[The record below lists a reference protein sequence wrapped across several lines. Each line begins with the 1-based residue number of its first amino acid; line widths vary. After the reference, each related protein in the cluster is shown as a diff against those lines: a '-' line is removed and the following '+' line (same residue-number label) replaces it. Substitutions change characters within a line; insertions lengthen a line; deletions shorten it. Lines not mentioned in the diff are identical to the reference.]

1 MGEKQPGRIGHG
13 GVRRVV
19 CFQAVTEAD
28 VVHMRTVTGGG
39 AASVKLE
46 QFRAANTFLGNS
58 KAAFCSTFY
67 AFDFVTTPIVISPI
81 SFRDE
86 RHAFYS
92 KTTACT
98 VSALPKAP
106 EDE

>member
-67 AFDFVTTPIVISPI
+67 AFDFANYADRYLADFVP
-81 SFRDE
+81 R
-86 RHAFYS
+86 R
-92 KTTACT
+92 TAR
-98 VSALPKAP
+98 LLL
-106 EDE
+106 